1 MFITSCR
8 ISNNQDNGADQR
20 FKVEHFREVRI
31 ENQKTHQLIKQRS
44 NTISNNAYL
53 KIEKVNVF
61 ATGVDFKTSFKDFEE
76 SLMYHDE
83 KFSDIRTDKVTA
95 SYTCAPGAR
104 KSVYVPVFE
113 APGVR
118 IVYDNLIFD
127 DSDAIQYQKE
137 HEIRITLS
145 VRSFSWNDPA
155 VCNRVAHNS
164 GATGLKSSFPQL
176 DPGKISDGIH

>member
-1 MFITSCR
+1 M
-8 ISNNQDNGADQR
+8 
-20 FKVEHFREVRI
+20 
-31 ENQKTHQLIKQRS
+31 HQLIRQWSKK
-44 NTISNNAYL
+44 ISNNAYL

-83 KFSDIRTDKVTA
+83 KYSDIRTDKVTA
-95 SYTCAPGAR
+95 SYTCAPGAC

-113 APGVR
+113 AVR

-137 HEIRITLS
+137 HKIRITLS
-145 VRSFSWNDPA
+145 VRSFSWNNPA

-164 GATGLKSSFPQL
+164 GATRLKSSFPQL
-176 DPGKISDGIH
+176 DPGKIYDGIQWNPIFS